1 MESFLRDVS
10 YSFRL
15 FIKKPLL
22 SIVVVSVLTIVI
34 GATTAVFSFV
44 DAILLR
50 PLQFPAADNLVMVWE
65 NNQEL
70 QSVTDRIPTS
80 AANLRDWKE
89 QNHVF
94 TDLGAFWTK
103 VLYLTG
109 ANEPERVE
117 GVRVTGNFF
126 SLLGVNAALGRTFV
140 PEDDQPNAR
149 MVVIGYGLWQRRF
162 GGDPGVVGRQAML
175 DGEPYTVIGV
185 MPKAFDFPK
194 RSDLPPSFSVFPAR
208 SELWIPLGLNDT
220 QKQNRGKRN
229 LVVFGRLRPGVTVA
243 QAQADVHNIAQS
255 LQQQYPNTNKGWT
268 THVVGMQEQIVSYIR
283 PALLLL
289 FMAVVFMLLI
299 GCANVLNLQM
309 AHGIAR
315 RRELAVRSALGASR
329 MRLMQQILT
338 ENLVLFLISGLLG
351 FIVAIGLT
359 KLLILIS
366 PADIPRLD
374 EIKPH
379 LRLFV
384 FTLITTLGT
393 AIAAGVITALNVS
406 KINLDSVFKDTTRG
420 AAGSRAQGRARSVL
434 VAAEIALSL
443 MLLIGAGLLIKSFL
457 RLQSVDPGFE
467 PKNVLT
473 AEINL
478 PPYKYSPEQQAN
490 IFQQILG
497 RVASAPGVQSAGAVT
512 NLPMSGA
519 GESTKFTFEDRQNVS
534 SEEQP
539 LINYAAV
546 SGDYFRALGIPLLQ
560 GRSFTDA
567 DNQQAPGV
575 AIVNETLAQRFWPNQ
590 DAIGKRLRRSKSED
604 GAWYSV
610 IGVVN
615 DVRHSSLDKEPVPEV
630 YFSYLQ
636 ESSSFMVLV
645 AQTATRAENL
655 ASTLRSE
662 VQAVDKD
669 QPLSNVKSMEQLMT
683 ESKAGRNFN
692 TLLITGCAVIAL
704 LLAAAGIYGVVSYTV
719 TQRTR
724 EIGIRMALGAQQE
737 TILKTVIKDGLKL
750 ALFGLI
756 PGLLLAFAVT
766 RIMSSLLYEV
776 SVTDP
781 IVFIA
786 ASLVLLAVA
795 LVASFLPARRATR
808 VDPVTAITQE

>member
-1 MESFLRDVS
+1 MESFLKDLK
-10 YSFRL
+10 YSLRL
-15 FIKKPLL
+15 LIKRPL
-22 SIVVVSVLTIVI
+22 IAFVVVSVLTLVI
-34 GATTAVFSFV
+34 GANTAIFSFV
-44 DAILLR
+44 DSILLQ
-50 PLQFPAADNLVMVWE
+50 PLQFPAAENLVMVWE
-65 NNQEL
+65 NNAEL
-70 QSVTDRIPTS
+70 QHITDRVPTS

-126 SLLGVNAALGRTFV
+126 SLLGVNAALGRTFL
-140 PEDDQPNAR
+140 PEDDRPDAR
-149 MVVIGYGLWQRRF
+149 MVVLGYGLWQRRF
-162 GGDPGVVGRQAML
+162 GGDASVVGRQAML

-185 MPKAFDFPK
+185 MPKDFDFPK
-194 RSDLPPSFSVFPAR
+194 RSDLPPSFSAFPLR
-208 SELWIPLGLNDT
+208 SELWIPLGLTDA

-229 LVVFGRLRPGVTVA
+229 LVVFGRLKTGTTVA
-243 QAQADVHNIAQS
+243 QAQADMQNIAQS
-255 LQQQYPNTNKGWT
+255 LQQQYPNANKGWST
-268 THVVGMQEQIVSYIR
+268 NVVGMQEQIVSYIR

-329 MRLMQQILT
+329 LRLMQQILT
-338 ENLVLFLISGLLG
+338 ENLVLFLISGVLG
-351 FIVAIGLT
+351 FVVAIVLT
-359 KLLILIS
+359 RLLILIS

-374 EIKPH
+374 EIKPD

-393 AIAAGVITALNVS
+393 ALAAGIITAVQVS

-420 AAGSRAQGRARSVL
+420 ATGSRMQGRARSVL
-434 VAAEIALSL
+434 VAAEMALSL

-467 PKNVLT
+467 SKNVLT

-478 PPYKYSPEQQAN
+478 PPYKYEPEQQAN
-490 IFQQILG
+490 IFQQMIG
-497 RVASAPGVQSAGAVT
+497 RVAAAPGVQSAGAVT
-512 NLPMSGA
+512 NLPMTGA

-534 SEEQP
+534 AEEQP

-546 SGDYFRALGIPLLQ
+546 SADYFKALGIPLLQ
-560 GRSFTDA
+560 GRAFTDA
-567 DNQQAPGV
+567 DNEKAPGV
-575 AIVNETLAQRFWPNQ
+575 AIVNETLARRFWPNQ
-590 DAIGKRLRRSKSED
+590 DPMGKRLRRSKSED
-604 GAWYSV
+604 PAWYSIV
-610 IGVVN
+610 GVVS

-645 AQTATRAENL
+645 AQTATRAESF
-655 ASTLRSE
+655 ASTLRRE

-669 QPLSNVKSMEQLMT
+669 QPLSNVKTMEQLMA

-692 TLLITGCAVIAL
+692 TLLMTGCAVIAL
-704 LLAAAGIYGVVSYTV
+704 VLAAAGIYGVVSYTV

-724 EIGIRMALGAQQE
+724 EIGIRMALGAPQDR
-737 TILKTVIKDGLKL
+737 ILKTVIKDGLKL
-750 ALFGLI
+750 ALFGLV
-756 PGLLLAFAVT
+756 PGLILAFALT
-766 RIMSSLLYEV
+766 RIMGSLLYEV

-781 IVFIA
+781 VVFIA